1 MKWISTWVKTAP
13 LITSSR
19 IRLRSY
25 TPARMDAIDAVN
37 PAADAKA
44 VLVETVLDPH
54 AAPVFDLFVQER
66 QAIDRSQGGLG
77 LGLTIVLTSN
87 RLVQRL
93 RNCVSHLP
101 LTRCT
106 GSTRARTAR
115 SVSQHA
121 PGSRQRAHVNGHR
134 VAHTH

>member
-44 VLVETVLDPH
+44 VLVETVLDPQ
-54 AAPVFDLFVQER
+54 AAPVSGDPER
-66 QAIDRSQGGLG
+66 LQQILWNLLCMR
-77 LGLTIVLTSN
+77 
-87 RLVQRL
+87 
-93 RNCVSHLP
+93 
-101 LTRCT
+101 
-106 GSTRARTAR
+106 
-115 SVSQHA
+115 
-121 PGSRQRAHVNGHR
+121 
-134 VAHTH
+134 